1 MLGGRQLTW
10 SDYVAMARRRWWI
23 IAIPVILAPILAY
36 VGSLWIP
43 DTYTSRTS
51 VLVEQQKV
59 PDTFVKPVVEE
70 EINQRL
76 ATMQEQI
83 LSRTR
88 LQPILERDGLYKK
101 DVGKVPM
108 EDLLNRMRSSIT
120 VSPVRADFG
129 GSDRTGGMPGFYIT
143 FTADDPKVAQ
153 QVCGELTSMF
163 VNENLRSREQHA
175 QGTTDFLTSQVA
187 DAKRVLDEQDAK
199 LATFKD
205 KYLNQLPG
213 DEQANLTMLN
223 SLSNRM
229 EAITQSIA
237 AAQQQKTFTEGMLAR
252 QTAEWKSSQAE
263 GSIGAPADL
272 QKQRAQLQAQ
282 LLDLRA
288 RYTEDHPDV
297 IKAKNMLGEL
307 DRKIAARDLVI
318 ANGDEPQ
325 GNGGTTDLAS
335 EPRELVQLRLSLKTI
350 NDAIKNKEKEQADIQ
365 KQMRVYQG
373 RISASPQVEEEY
385 KGLTRDHQSA
395 QAFYENLLNKQRES
409 EMATDLERRQEGEQ
423 FRVLD
428 PPSLPE
434 RPTFPNRVNI
444 TLGGLAFGFCLG
456 GGISFLLE
464 AKDQSFRT
472 EPDVVAVLKLPVLVS
487 VPKLPDA
494 AAVPEESKAGE
505 LVNA

>member
-10 SDYVAMARRRWWI
+10 SDYVSMARRRWWI
-23 IAIPVILAPILAY
+23 IAIPAILAPVAAY

-43 DTYTSRTS
+43 NTYTSKTS

-70 EINQRL
+70 QINQRL

-88 LQPILERDGLYKK
+88 LQPIIERDGLYKK

-129 GSDRTGGMPGFYIT
+129 DRTGGMPGFYIT
-143 FTADDPKVAQ
+143 FTAEDPKIAQ

-187 DAKRVLDEQDAK
+187 DAKRVLDDQDAK
-199 LATFKD
+199 LAVFKD

-213 DEQANLTMLN
+213 DEQTNLTMLN

-229 EAITQSIA
+229 EAITQSIS

-272 QKQRAQLQAQ
+272 QKQKAQLQAQ
-282 LLDLRA
+282 LLDLRS

-297 IKAKNMLGEL
+297 IKTKNLLAEL
-307 DRKIAARDLVI
+307 ERKIAARDLVV
-318 ANGDEPQ
+318 ANGDEPKSA
-325 GNGGTTDLAS
+325 TDLAS
-335 EPRELVQLRLSLKTI
+335 EPRELVQLRLSLKAI
-350 NDAIKNKEKEQADIQ
+350 NDSIKNKEKEQAEVQ

-373 RISASPQVEEEY
+373 RISSSPQVEEEY
-385 KGLTRDHQSA
+385 KSLTRDHQSA
-395 QAFYENLLNKQRES
+395 QAFYETLKNKQRES

-434 RPTFPNRVNI
+434 RPTFPNRLNI

-456 GGISFLLE
+456 GGIAFLLE
-464 AKDQSFRT
+464 AKDQSLRT
-472 EPDVVAVLKLPVLVS
+472 EPDVVAILKLPVLVS

-494 AAVPEESKAGE
+494 ATASEEGKTKE
-505 LVNA
+505 LVHA

>member
-10 SDYVAMARRRWWI
+10 SDYVSMARRRWWI
-23 IAIPVILAPILAY
+23 IAIPVILAPVAAY
-36 VGSLWIP
+36 VGSLSIP
-43 DTYTSRTS
+43 NSYTSQTS

-70 EINQRL
+70 QINQRL

-88 LQPILERDGLYKK
+88 LQPIIERDGLYKG

-108 EDLLNRMRSSIT
+108 EDLLNRMRKSIT

-129 GSDRTGGMPGFYIT
+129 DRTGGMPGFYIT
-143 FTADDPKVAQ
+143 FTAEDPKIAQ

-175 QGTTDFLTSQVA
+175 QGTTDFLTSQVG

-199 LATFKD
+199 LAAFKD

-213 DEQANLTMLN
+213 DEQTNLTVLN

-229 EAITQSIA
+229 EAITQSIS

-272 QKQRAQLQAQ
+272 QKQKAQLQAQ
-282 LLDLRA
+282 LLDLRS

-297 IKAKNMLGEL
+297 IKTKNLIAEL
-307 DRKIAARDLVI
+307 DRKIAARDLVVE
-318 ANGDEPQ
+318 NGDEPK
-325 GNGGTTDLAS
+325 GPTDLAS
-335 EPRELVQLRLSLKTI
+335 EPRELVQLRLSLKAI
-350 NDAIKNKEKEQADIQ
+350 NESIKNKEKEQADVQ

-434 RPTFPNRVNI
+434 RPTFPNRLNI

-456 GGISFLLE
+456 GGIAFLLE
-464 AKDQSFRT
+464 AKDQSLRT
-472 EPDVVAVLKLPVLVS
+472 EPDVVAILKLPVLVS

-494 AAVPEESKAGE
+494 ATASEEGKTKE